1 MHGLDDLA
9 RTLLRSD
16 AIASFEA
23 EHPARFDSRTLV

>member
-16 AIASFEA
+16 AIAAYEA
-23 EHPARFDSRTLV
+23 EHPPRFDARLLA